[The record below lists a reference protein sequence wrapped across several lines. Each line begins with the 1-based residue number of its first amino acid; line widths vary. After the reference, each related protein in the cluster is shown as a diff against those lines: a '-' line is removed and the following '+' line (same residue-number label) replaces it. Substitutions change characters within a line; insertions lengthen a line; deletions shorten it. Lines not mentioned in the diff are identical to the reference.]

1 MYLYMNI
8 VTLILRLIY
17 DNEKKNTEREE
28 RERVKVTDGK
38 DKLHPYDIFLFSFL
52 RKIVRSESL
61 LFSLRLM
68 ELTLELFSQI

>member
-1 MYLYMNI
+1 MIM
-8 VTLILRLIY
+8 R
-17 DNEKKNTEREE
+17 KKNTEREE

-38 DKLHPYDIFLFSFL
+38 DKLQPYDIFLLFFL
-52 RKIVRSESL
+52 QKIVPSESL